1 MNNCYVN
8 VCGGVGNQLF
18 QVAAGYAYAKK
29 HNKILYI
36 NTSGWTASQG
46 SSPEIYKSTL
56 FKNFL
61 YSSPVTRD
69 VIGISEKGCDFSEIP
84 QSVGS
89 VSLNGYWQS
98 LKYFEEYK
106 DEFLPLLG
114 MSDDI
119 KFKPTENDVCFH
131 IRRGD
136 YLKFARIH
144 HVCNTE
150 YFNKLFDKFSD
161 KNIYVLTDS
170 QDYVLDEF
178 RNKDFK
184 LVTTSSDLEDL
195 TFMSRFNNIVCSNSS
210 FSWWASLI
218 GGAKNVYVPSRWYA
232 DGRVCEDIYRTEMI
246 KIDV

>member
-1 MNNCYVN
+1 MNNCFVN

-18 QVAAGYAYAKK
+18 QVATGYAYAKK
-29 HNKILYI
+29 HKKNLYI
-36 NTSGWTASQG
+36 NTNRWTASQG
-46 SSPEIYKSTL
+46 TSPTEYQTSL
-56 FKNFL
+56 FKNFA
-61 YSSPVTRD
+61 YWNTHTRD
-69 VIGISEKGCDFSEIP
+69 VVGIHEQGCNYAEIP
-84 QSVGS
+84 FKLGN
-89 VSLNGYWQS
+89 VSLNGYYQS
-98 LKYFEEYK
+98 LKYFEDYK
-106 DEFLPLLG
+106 SEFISQLG
-114 MSDDI
+114 MPDVT
-119 KFKPTENDVCFH
+119 FKPTENDVCFH